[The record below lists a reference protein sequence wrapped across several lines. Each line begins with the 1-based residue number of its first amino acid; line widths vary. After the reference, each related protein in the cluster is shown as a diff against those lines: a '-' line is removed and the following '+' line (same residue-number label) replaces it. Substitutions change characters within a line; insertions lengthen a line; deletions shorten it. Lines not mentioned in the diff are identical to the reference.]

1 MVMQIITALIFVIM
15 VIGVPH
21 LIGKLPVAPI
31 QKIALVACFF
41 VILVIL
47 GYQLLQ
53 IEWLFFSMVISSV
66 IEASI
71 RYWKQQGRIQTP
83 QPDELPSE

>member
-1 MVMQIITALIFVIM
+1 MQIITALIFIIM

-31 QKIALVACFF
+31 QKIALVSCFF

-47 GYQLLQ
+47 GYQLLN
-53 IEWLFFSMVISSV
+53 IEWLFFAMVISSA

-71 RYWKQQGRIQTP
+71 RYWKQQNL
-83 QPDELPSE
+83 LPSKQFEEQPSE